1 MTVLIIADD
10 AEFSRDIVGRWHTE
24 RQMPAFTV
32 VSSTVWQGANGGFE
46 LALLGPLPSARML
59 PVLRMLE
66 NSSAAPV
73 LCITDDAGTEQM
85 VHEEF
90 SHVLVL
96 RRHEG
101 WLDSAI
107 LLANEMLRRG
117 EAQERARIAEHTAA
131 NLQRHATLGRYML
144 EMRHNL
150 NNALTSVLGHS
161 ELLLLETGAFSTEIR
176 DQIEV
181 IRTMALRMHEVLQRL
196 SSLDAEMQFAEK
208 KSHNEMRIRGRGS
221 IVAG

>member
-24 RQMPAFTV
+24 RQMPGFTV

-46 LALLGPLPSARML
+46 LALLGPLPPARML

-66 NSSAAPV
+66 NSSVAPV
-73 LCITDDAGTEQM
+73 LCITDETNTEQL

-90 SHVLVL
+90 PRVLVL
-96 RRHEG
+96 RRYDG
-101 WLDSAI
+101 WLDSTI
-107 LLANEMLRRG
+107 LLANEMLKRG
-117 EAQERARIAEHTAA
+117 EAQERTRQAEHTAS

-144 EMRHNL
+144 DMRHNL

-161 ELLLLETGAFSTEIR
+161 ELLLLETGAFSNEIR
-176 DQIEV
+176 DQVET
-181 IRTMALRMHEVLQRL
+181 IRSMALRMHEVLQRL
-196 SSLDAEMQFAEK
+196 SSLDLEMQFAEK
-208 KSHNEMRIRGRGS
+208 KSHSEMRSRGRGS
-221 IVAG
+221 IAAG